1 MLGSGHET
9 SQNDAPCVSL
19 AALRRGPER
28 TPLRN
33 FRFLPTRV
41 AHGVDCGRTLGVPY
55 GQPRGQ
61 PGAIGII
68 VLPPPSAAR
77 NLKCPAGQNP
87 FAATGLVVVG
97 CPESRRDRWA
107 FAPSSRLPRRL
118 DARPSHHGLG
128 NAGKVPVEGLVRVQ
142 QVVLRQEAGEE
153 QPVPVLVGRGLRQV
167 VDGLGAGVRV
177 QTVAQGASAGAQP
190 VAQQPLV
197 HRHVP
202 AVLMLVDGE
211 VLPRGAGGGLGRL
224 AGLQGDAGEEV
235 ALVFGEEV
243 GMDSEGS
250 VTLHRDLNGSA
261 GALLTCQKGKLVGL
275 APLQGLDLEIPIR
288 LSAGIP
294 SPECSRR
301 IMARLRARLRER
313 TSYTR

>member
-1 MLGSGHET
+1 
-9 SQNDAPCVSL
+9 
-19 AALRRGPER
+19 
-28 TPLRN
+28 
-33 FRFLPTRV
+33 
-41 AHGVDCGRTLGVPY
+41 
-55 GQPRGQ
+55 
-61 PGAIGII
+61 
-68 VLPPPSAAR
+68 
-77 NLKCPAGQNP
+77 
-87 FAATGLVVVG
+87 
-97 CPESRRDRWA
+97 
-107 FAPSSRLPRRL
+107 
-118 DARPSHHGLG
+118 
-128 NAGKVPVEGLVRVQ
+128 
-142 QVVLRQEAGEE
+142 
-153 QPVPVLVGRGLRQV
+153 
-167 VDGLGAGVRV
+167 
-177 QTVAQGASAGAQP
+177 
-190 VAQQPLV
+190 
-197 HRHVP
+197 
-202 AVLMLVDGE
+202 MLVDGE